1 MDTLHP
7 TSIRRVVYRLD
18 AVRVS
23 LPQGAAIG
31 PITWDIERGRRIG
44 VRCADPAQWET
55 LVALLTGQQRP
66 DAGHVEELSPVTV
79 QTDLRVRESIHPN
92 LILQDYLHSPDAP
105 EFVWLDGRRR
115 SLEVLVDVLG
125 ISPAM
130 TRRAL
135 RYGPPELFDKVWAM
149 RFMLSR
155 AHLLLG
161 REVFAIADPQV
172 REALRRRWADFSGT
186 LLACSEASGLPGEP
200 ERWVAFDA
208 QGGFSGPLPADPGPA
223 EPAGGTSPAS

>member
-7 TSIRRVVYRLD
+7 SPIRRVLYRLE
-18 AVRVS
+18 AVRVRP
-23 LPQGAAIG
+23 PQGAPIG
-31 PITWDIERGRRIG
+31 PISWDIVRGRRIG

-55 LVALLTGQQRP
+55 LAALLCGLQRP
-66 DAGHVEELSPVTV
+66 EEGHVEELSPVTV
-79 QTDLRVRESIHPN
+79 QTDLRVRETIHPN

-115 SLEVLVDVLG
+115 SLEVLVDGLG

-130 TRRAL
+130 TRRAV
-135 RYGPPELFDKVWAM
+135 RYGPPDLFDKVWAL

-161 REVFAIADPQV
+161 RDVFAIADPQV
-172 REALRRRWADFSGT
+172 RGAMRRRWKDFPGT
-186 LLACSEASGLPGEP
+186 LLACPVAPGLPGEP
-200 ERWVAFDA
+200 DLWVAFDA
-208 QGGFSGPLPADPGPA
+208 DGGFAGPLPADPGPGGGA
-223 EPAGGTSPAS
+223 APAP